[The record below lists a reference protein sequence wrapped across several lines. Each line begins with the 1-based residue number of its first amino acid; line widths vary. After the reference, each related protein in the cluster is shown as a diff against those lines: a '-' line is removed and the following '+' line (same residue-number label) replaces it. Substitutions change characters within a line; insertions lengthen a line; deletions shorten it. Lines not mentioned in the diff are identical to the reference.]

1 MYRLLRAIR
10 RHLSAAAS
18 NTSLTLNEVSCNSL
32 AVRHHFIHGVIKIA
46 ADRET
51 DGTEVGVTVADGDVE
66 ESAVVG
72 SLLLINT
79 IKCIIREGS
88 KRQGDD

>member
-1 MYRLLRAIR
+1 MLY
-10 RHLSAAAS
+10 
-18 NTSLTLNEVSCNSL
+18 NSL
-32 AVRHHFIHGVIKIA
+32 AERHHSVHGVIKSV
-46 ADRET
+46 ADGAT
-51 DGTEVGVTVADGDVE
+51 DGTEVGATVADGDVE

-79 IKCIIREGS
+79 IKCIRREGS